1 MYDSQFLPTNNKSH
15 FFHSDYIFFQY
26 LIWKTMSRFQN
37 KPMAD
42 FPLVIENMFFTQE
55 SYIPDDGKIIY

>member
-1 MYDSQFLPTNNKSH
+1 
-15 FFHSDYIFFQY
+15 
-26 LIWKTMSRFQN
+26 MSRFQN